1 MDPTRRIRY
10 LPPHEA
16 QGPTIKAART
26 SQGIT
31 QAQLGRAI
39 GKTQPY
45 VSMLEHNRRCAA
57 GRTAQAIERV
67 LGVAVPLPRMLPEQH
82 ALGRLAILE
91 ARRQAQAQKIREW
104 SMPRLVPY
112 RPPHLMRWG

>member
-1 MDPTRRIRY
+1 MDPARKIRY

-16 QGPTIKAART
+16 QGPTLRAART

-31 QAQLGRAI
+31 QAELGRRI

-82 ALGRLAILE
+82 ALGRE
-91 ARRQAQAQKIREW
+91 AMRESRRQAQEQKIREW
-104 SMPRLVPY
+104 STPRLVPFNM
-112 RPPHLMRWG
+112 PTLPRWS